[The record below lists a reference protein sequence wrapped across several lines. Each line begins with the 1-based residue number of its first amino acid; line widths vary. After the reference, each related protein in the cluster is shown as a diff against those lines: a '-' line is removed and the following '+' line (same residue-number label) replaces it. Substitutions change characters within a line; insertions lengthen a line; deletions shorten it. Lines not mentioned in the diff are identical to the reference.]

1 MVSFFWG
8 QGHAY
13 GNSPTA
19 CIPVHDF
26 NRPAM
31 SPRHRIDKREAKP
44 MPGRSLSFYTANEEM
59 LQHVGLEPVAV
70 IFEHQVCRFVSA
82 LQRDTDTRCRN
93 EVFQFVV
100 EQVGDHTVNE
110 TFIADHDDSFLV
122 T

>member
-1 MVSFFWG
+1 MVSCFWG

-13 GNSPTA
+13 SNSPTA
-19 CIPVHDF
+19 AIPVHDF
-26 NRPAM
+26 NRATV
-31 SPRHRIDKREAKP
+31 SPRHRIDKREAEA

-59 LQHVGLEPVAV
+59 LQHLGIESVAV

-82 LQRDTDTRCRN
+82 LQRDTDTRRRG

-100 EQVGDHTVNE
+100 KQVGDHPVNE
-110 TFIADHDDSFLV
+110 TFIANHDDSFLV